1 MKISK
6 TKLHQIIKEE
16 LQRVL
21 GEGHNDLPSWA
32 GSTIYGPRAGG
43 NLAGQRSD
51 GKDPADV
58 SQDLDKTQEIDM
70 DPHLNSADPWD
81 AAATFRPESER
92 LFNHFFGNYDDDALE
107 LLLHEDPDLN
117 EIVRHLYGWDLNRFP
132 KMREPNPPY
141 VEVAQDFE
149 KEGKHILDNEDE
161 FLDRLEPAMY
171 RYGKRRAAAEKKYN
185 RPAAGSAKMGRASYP
200 GTREDAELRGLF
212 NVTDVKRG

>member
-1 MKISK
+1 MKIST
-6 TKLHQIIKEE
+6 TKVRQIIKEE
-16 LQRVL
+16 LRNAL
-21 GEGHNDLPSWA
+21 SEGHDDLPAGA

-51 GKDPADV
+51 GQTARDP
-58 SQDLDKTQEIDM
+58 DKTQEIDM
-70 DPHLNSADPWD
+70 DPHLNSTDPWL

-161 FLDRLEPAMY
+161 FLDRLEPAMD
-171 RYGKRRAAAEKKYN
+171 RYGKRRVADEKKYN

-212 NVTDVKRG
+212 NVTGVKRG